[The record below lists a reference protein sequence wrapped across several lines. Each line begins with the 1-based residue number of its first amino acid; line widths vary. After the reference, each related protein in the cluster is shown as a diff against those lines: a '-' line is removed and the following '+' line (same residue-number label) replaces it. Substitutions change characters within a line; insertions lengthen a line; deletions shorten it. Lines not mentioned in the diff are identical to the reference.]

1 MNDFVKI
8 PVSLIGSSVP
18 FACIILLPAL
28 GSIGSNPFS
37 GTVFAEGTI
46 GIGVEEMVLTAF
58 ARCTTPITSV
68 MNAGSSST
76 LNVLDDDRKTQMPQF
91 QLSVAR
97 VKVSAGCCSTCRNA
111 VGWNG
116 SIYNFTFEEVIP

>member
-1 MNDFVKI
+1 MNDFVKV

-46 GIGVEEMVLTAF
+46 GIGVEEMELTAF

-76 LNVLDDDRKTQMPQF
+76 LNVLDDYRKTQMPQF
-91 QLSVAR
+91 QLSVA
-97 VKVSAGCCSTCRNA
+97 KT
-111 VGWNG
+111 
-116 SIYNFTFEEVIP
+116 